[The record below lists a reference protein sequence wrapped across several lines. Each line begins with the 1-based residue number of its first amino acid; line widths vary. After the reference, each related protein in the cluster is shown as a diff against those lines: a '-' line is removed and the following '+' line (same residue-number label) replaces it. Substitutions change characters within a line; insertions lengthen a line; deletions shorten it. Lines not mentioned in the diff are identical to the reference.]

1 MSRFLKRSCFFMFPL
16 LIAGILIEVLTRN
29 IPNDYL
35 YKREYLDKHAAD
47 IEVLFLGSSHAYR
60 DINPV
65 YISANSFNA
74 SYVSQSLYYDYRILE
89 RYRDSWSHLRYIAIP
104 VSYFSLFYSLEDSPE
119 SWRVKN
125 YSIYYSMWTTYN
137 IEDYSELLSNR
148 LDINLSRIDEY
159 YLAGQCNIT
168 SSELGWGGID
178 ASDINSDLAEKG
190 KAAAQRH
197 TVEDDLYFDVN
208 IEILHSFISF
218 AEEHNV
224 QIVFYT
230 PPAFE
235 TYIENLNEEQLMKT
249 VFTMQAL
256 DNHYAN
262 VHYVNF
268 LDSDLFERGDYFD
281 ADHLNEN
288 GARKLTLELAKIVD
302 N

>member
-1 MSRFLKRSCFFMFPL
+1 MNRFLKKICFFILPVLMV
-16 LIAGILIEVLTRN
+16 GILVEILTRN

-47 IEVLFLGSSHAYR
+47 IEILFLGSSHAYR
-60 DINPV
+60 DVNPV
-65 YISANSFNA
+65 YINANSFNA

-89 RYRDSWSHLRYIAIP
+89 RYSENWSHLKYIAIP

-125 YSIYYSMWTTYN
+125 YSIYYSMWTTYR

-148 LDINLSRIDEY
+148 LDINLGRISDY
-159 YLAGQCNIT
+159 YLIGQSPIT
-168 SSELGWGGID
+168 TSELGWGRKD
-178 ASDINSDLAEKG
+178 ASDINSDLTEK
-190 KAAAQRH
+190 ARTAAQRH
-197 TVEDDLYFDVN
+197 TVEDDLYFDMNV
-208 IEILHSFISF
+208 EVLHSFISF
-218 AEEHNV
+218 ADEHNV

-235 TYIENLNEEQLMKT
+235 TYVENLNEEQLMKT
-249 VFTMQAL
+249 IFTMQAL
-256 DNHYAN
+256 DDRYSN
-262 VHYVNF
+262 VRYINF
-268 LDSDLFERGDYFD
+268 LTSDLFERGDYFD

-288 GARKLTLELAKIVD
+288 GAKKLTLELAKLVD